1 MARRKI
7 PSPGKQNLGFITK
20 HSLKT
25 GLDEITPSD
34 VVRLVRSFIG
44 TELYSTDIKSIEST
58 TGGYLIQIHPD
69 SPIYCGQFK
78 IKYRKY
84 MLKEI

>member
-1 MARRKI
+1 MAKWRT
-7 PSPGKQNLGFITK
+7 PSPTKKNLAYITK

-25 GLDEITPSD
+25 SIEEMTPSD

-44 TELYSTDIKSIEST
+44 TELYSTDIESIKSVP
-58 TGGYLIQIHPD
+58 GGYLICICPD
-69 SPIYCGQFK
+69 CPIYCGQFK

-84 MLKEI
+84 IN

>member
-1 MARRKI
+1 MAKWRT
-7 PSPGKQNLGFITK
+7 PSLTKQNLGFITK

-25 GLDEITPSD
+25 SLEEITPSD

-44 TELYSTDIKSIEST
+44 TELYSTDIESIEHV
-58 TGGYLIQIHPD
+58 TGGYLIRIHPEC
-69 SPIYCGQFK
+69 PIYCGQFK

-84 MLKEI
+84 IT

>member
-1 MARRKI
+1 MAKWRT
-7 PSPGKQNLGFITK
+7 PSLTKQNLAFITK

-25 GLDEITPSD
+25 SLEEITPSD

-44 TELYSTDIKSIEST
+44 TELYSTDIESIDKVK
-58 TGGYLIQIHPD
+58 GGYLIKIHSD
-69 SPIYCGQFK
+69 CPIYCGQFK

-84 MLKEI
+84 IT

>member
-1 MARRKI
+1 MAKWRT
-7 PSPGKQNLGFITK
+7 PSLTKKNLTFITK

-25 GLDEITPSD
+25 SIEDIRPSD

-44 TELYSTDIKSIEST
+44 VELYSTDIESIKLVP
-58 TGGYLIQIHPD
+58 GGYLIRIRPD
-69 SPIYCGQFK
+69 SPIYCGKFK

-84 MLKEI
+84 IN

>member
-1 MARRKI
+1 MAKWRI
-7 PSPGKQNLGFITK
+7 PSPTKQNLGFITK

-25 GLDEITPSD
+25 SLEEMTPSD

-44 TELYSTDIKSIEST
+44 TELYSTDIESIDKVK
-58 TGGYLIQIHPD
+58 GGYLVRIHSDCPV
-69 SPIYCGQFK
+69 YCGQFK

-84 MLKEI
+84 NT

>member
-1 MARRKI
+1 MAKWRT
-7 PSPGKQNLGFITK
+7 PSLTKQNLGFITK

-25 GLDEITPSD
+25 GLEKITPSD

-44 TELYSTDIKSIEST
+44 TELYSTDIESIENI
-58 TGGYLIQIHPD
+58 TGGYLIRIHPD
-69 SPIYCGQFK
+69 CPIYCGQFK

-84 MLKEI
+84 IT